1 MSAVRTRRLG
11 FTLIELLVVIAIIA
25 ILIALLLPAVQQ
37 AREAARRT
45 QCRNNLKQLG
55 LAMHNYHDIYQM
67 FPPGG
72 LWTDQNS
79 NGTVLGEDVD
89 VGHWAWGTFLL
100 PQIDQAPLY
109 NRMQPGNRTPLAVY
123 NFDRELLRTPLAAFR
138 CPSDNGAPLCDT
150 DRDLDFLGTTAN
162 DELIAR
168 SNYVG
173 SNDDNDV
180 PDFGAM
186 GANDNTG
193 MFRIAGVVRMR
204 DVVDG
209 TSNTFAI
216 GERDS
221 LDIGPIDHD
230 AAVIYAVELRA
241 DADDN
246 DSMEGVLASADRPLN
261 HRVDDGQEN
270 EVFSS
275 YHTGGGHFLMGDGS
289 VRFISENI
297 SWHDTIR
304 ADQAGAQLFQLLIHR
319 ADNKPVG
326 EF

>member
-1 MSAVRTRRLG
+1 MTVARARRLG

-72 LWTDQNS
+72 LWTDQNQ
-79 NGTVLGEDVD
+79 NGQITDD
-89 VGHWAWGTFLL
+89 TNVGHWAWGTFLL

-123 NFDRELLRTPLAAFR
+123 AFDRELMRTALPAFR
-138 CPSDNGAPLCDT
+138 CPSDNGDVLCDPQ
-150 DRDLDFLGTTAN
+150 RDLSFLGTVAADRLT
-162 DELIAR
+162 AR

-180 PDFGAM
+180 PDYGAM

-193 MFRIAGVVRMR
+193 VFKIAGVVRIR
-204 DVVDG
+204 DIVDG

-221 LDIGPIDHD
+221 LDIGAIDHD
-230 AAVIYAVELRA
+230 AAVIYAVEMRV
-241 DADDN
+241 DADDD
-246 DSMEGVLASADRPLN
+246 DSMEAVLASADRPLN

-275 YHTGGGHFLMGDGS
+275 YHTGGGHFLMADGS